1 MDTSK
6 SNSIL
11 SKLDEQIASNDFF
24 ERLCLVKTSDAM
36 VNDNDIV
43 APENEVVAAYQLW
56 PALKYNSIR
65 DLLNQIK
72 DKKQRCKITLQ
83 YNKFC
88 RNVGT
93 SDTTNTNSDESGIA
107 YLIGR
112 NESQSTFASVPKN
125 DEGVIVED
133 NRSVF
138 DFYTHSDEIESA
150 VGYCGSAQFQAA
162 YTLAINRMEQYFAMN
177 TEKEELEKTSTPISS
192 GGGTDTEK
200 AESDVDES
208 FSAQATVC
216 SQMISPSDVEGSA
229 ALRSGI
235 THSSKPNQKNCRKR
249 KHITPSPRSRNTNL
263 CKRREK
269 ESSDTKG
276 GSTLVLNKLPLLKAT
291 SVSAA
296 TDTASNCTKGHIAN
310 DRTCL
315 LDAIA
320 VHVPI
325 KVKEEV
331 SSSVYSSMPSEGD
344 TSINDANRG
353 LAKHGMTLKRVSGY
367 YIKKGGAPL
376 HLFQIQEQ
384 CRIVIRIKLVTL
396 ENEVANH
403 FVAWDGSTVFD
414 RPKNAEV
421 NRTSDRSSKKS
432 CNAVFERL
440 YPKNQFLSWQIT
452 NVYELC
458 YL

>member
-6 SNSIL
+6 SNIL
-11 SKLDEQIASNDFF
+11 SKLDEQIAPNDFI
-24 ERLCLVKTSDAM
+24 ERLCLV
-36 VNDNDIV
+36 NIV
-43 APENEVVAAYQLW
+43 VDAAYQLW
-56 PALKYNSIR
+56 PALKYNSFTELK
-65 DLLNQIK
+65 DQIK
-72 DKKQRCKITLQ
+72 DKTLRGKITVEYSKLCRASKV
-83 YNKFC
+83 NK
-88 RNVGT
+88 
-93 SDTTNTNSDESGIA
+93 DEYGIA
-107 YLIGR
+107 YLLGR
-112 NESQSTFASVPKN
+112 NKSQSALVFVPKN
-125 DEGVIVED
+125 GEGVVVED
-133 NRSVF
+133 NISVF
-138 DFYTHSDEIESA
+138 DFCAHSDEIESK

-177 TEKEELEKTSTPISS
+177 SEKEELEKTSTPSAPGDIDVS

-229 ALRSGI
+229 ALQLGI
-235 THSSKPNQKNCRKR
+235 THPSKPNRKNCRKR
-249 KHITPSPRSRNTNL
+249 KHITPSPRSRNTNV

-276 GSTLVLNKLPLLKAT
+276 GSTLVVNKLPPLKAT

-310 DRTCL
+310 NRTCL

-376 HLFQIQEQ
+376 HLLQIQEQ

-432 CNAVFERL
+432 CNAVFDWL